1 MNNTKLAFV
10 PNMSREHAPCSSGS
24 HTIVGTSLQ
33 IVAERLCEAVD
44 LRAGSRVLDVAAGN
58 GNTTLAAGR
67 RWCDV
72 TSTDKNPAVFETS
85 RKRAEAE
92 CLKIKFVEADAENLP
107 FPDSSYDVVLSA
119 FGVMFAPDQEKAAAE
134 LLRVCKPGGSIG
146 LANWTPDSF
155 VGQLFRTIARYVAP
169 SPSVESST
177 LWGTESRLQELFGAS
192 PISIRTTKRVF
203 TLRYRTPKQWIEVFR
218 RAYPPMKRTFA
229 ALDHRHQTALISDL
243 LDLMEH
249 GNRSMDRTLVL
260 PSEYLETVIET
271 GTGF

>member
-1 MNNTKLAFV
+1 MNKAKFAFV
-10 PNMSREHAPCSSGS
+10 PSTSRQHAPCSSGS
-24 HTIVGTSLQ
+24 NVIVGTSLQ

-58 GNTTLAAGR
+58 GNTTLAAAR

-72 TSTDKNPAVFETS
+72 TSADKNPAVFETS

-92 CLKIKFVEADAENLP
+92 CLKIQFVEADAENLP
-107 FPDSSYDVVLSA
+107 FPDRSYDVVLSA

-134 LLRVCKPGGSIG
+134 LMRVCKPGGSIG
-146 LANWTPDSF
+146 LASWTPDGF
-155 VGQLFRTIARYVAP
+155 VGQLFRTIARYVTP
-169 SPSVESST
+169 SASVESST
-177 LWGTESRLQELFGAS
+177 LWGTESRLQELFAAS
-192 PISIRTTKRVF
+192 APSIRTTKRAF
-203 TLRYRTPKQWIEVFR
+203 TLRYRTPKQWIDVFR

-229 ALDHRHQTALISDL
+229 ALDYQHQNSLISDL

-260 PSEYLETVIET
+260 PSEYLEVVIET
-271 GTGF
+271 GMES